1 MPYGAQ
7 IRPESLQRL
16 IQQIGEQLRHVASPD
31 LLNAGPIEL
40 RESFEVWAL
49 GLDALGHGAHSKR
62 QIRQLARPVDRW
74 HHQLAF
80 GGRAA
85 AFARS
90 SSSPLTGEHQLEE
103 LFISPLAQAID
114 EAIGWLDENA
124 MAEDHVRLLT
134 VPACHLHVFWLES
147 NEMKS
152 RLMVIDAAVLR
163 SEERGDT
170 VLGFARFDL
179 RAESEFLRD
188 LSLRAAPSGVLLAG
202 NRVLTRT

>member
-7 IRPESLQRL
+7 IRPESLEHL
-16 IQQIGEQLRHVASPD
+16 VQQIGEQLRHIAPPD

-49 GLDALGHGAHSKR
+49 GLDALGHGVHSKR

-80 GGRAA
+80 GGQAA

-103 LFISPLAQAID
+103 LFLSPLAQETD
-114 EAIGWLDENA
+114 KAIGWLDEKA
-124 MAEDHVRLLT
+124 GAGEHVRLLI
-134 VPACHLHVFWLES
+134 VPACHLHVFWLEDD
-147 NEMKS
+147 ELKS
-152 RLMVIDAAVLR
+152 RLMVIDTTGSAP
-163 SEERGDT
+163 EERSVT
-170 VLGFARFDL
+170 VLGLPRFQMQG
-179 RAESEFLRD
+179 ESEFLQD
-188 LSLRAAPSGVLLAG
+188 LSLAVAPAGVLLAG
-202 NRVLTRT
+202 NRVLTRA